1 MKKMKKI
8 LLLSLATIT
17 FMSCENMGQII
28 NESSKMLNTLSLS
41 EGDAANGLKQALEFG
56 VNNGTS
62 FLGNRD
68 GFLKNAAY
76 KILMPKEI
84 QQIESQIRKSAL
96 ANNIAGPFLDKLV
109 ESMNRG
115 AENAMAEAKP
125 IFITAIKSMTI
136 TDALKIVTGGNGQA
150 TEYLRRVT
158 TAQLMQKF
166 QPVIANS
173 LNKININDPWTKV
186 STAYNMIAGK
196 KVTTNL
202 NQYVAE
208 NAVNALFS
216 QIRQEENKIR
226 TNPGARSTDLLK
238 KVFSYADANRRK

>member
-1 MKKMKKI
+1 MKKI

-28 NESSKMLNTLSLS
+28 NESSKVLNSLSLS

-56 VNNGTS
+56 VNNGTN

-84 QQIESQIRKSAL
+84 QQVEAQIRKNAL

-125 IFITAIKSMTI
+125 IFVNAIRSMTI

-186 STAYNMIAGK
+186 STAYNMIAK
-196 KVTTNL
+196 KQVTTNL

-208 NAVNALFS
+208 NAINALFS
-216 QIRQEENKIR
+216 QIRQEEDKIR
-226 TNPGARSTDLLK
+226 TNPGARTTDLLK
-238 KVFSYADANRRK
+238 RVFAYADANRRK